1 MQNRLQELTDRLYN
15 EGLSK
20 GKQEGEAI
28 LADARKNAS
37 EIIEKAKKEAESIV
51 ATARKEAESLKAKTE
66 GDLRLAAGQSI
77 AATRQAIENMVV
89 CRLTEKEVSSALSSA
104 DFVKEM
110 LTATVKAFSASSD
123 AESLEIVLPESLKKA
138 TEPFVKKELST
149 MFKGGLEVSFN
160 AYKHATKDATLN
172 TVDGL
177 TPDQRFFVA
186 YAGVWAAN
194 ITDEEIRNLTK
205 MDPHSLGRWRV
216 NGALPHINAWYD
228 AFNVKPGDKLY
239 LPENERLK
247 LW

>member
-15 EGLSK
+15 EGLAK

-149 MFKGGLEVSFN
+149 MFKGGLEVSFSKKISGGFTISPKDGGYFISFTDETFN
-160 AYKHATKDATLN
+160 ALISEYLRPATKKILF
-172 TVDGL
+172 G
-177 TPDQRFFVA
+177 
-186 YAGVWAAN
+186 
-194 ITDEEIRNLTK
+194 E
-205 MDPHSLGRWRV
+205 
-216 NGALPHINAWYD
+216 
-228 AFNVKPGDKLY
+228 
-239 LPENERLK
+239 
-247 LW
+247 

>member
-15 EGLSK
+15 EGLAK

-89 CRLTEKEVSSALSSA
+89 CRLTEKGVSSALSSA

-149 MFKGGLEVSFN
+149 MFKGGLEVSFSKKISGGFTISPKDGGYFISFTDETFN
-160 AYKHATKDATLN
+160 ALISEYLRPATKKIL
-172 TVDGL
+172 
-177 TPDQRFFVA
+177 F
-186 YAGVWAAN
+186 
-194 ITDEEIRNLTK
+194 EK
-205 MDPHSLGRWRV
+205 
-216 NGALPHINAWYD
+216 
-228 AFNVKPGDKLY
+228 
-239 LPENERLK
+239 
-247 LW
+247 

>member
-15 EGLSK
+15 EGLAK

-110 LTATVKAFSASSD
+110 LTATVKAFSTSSD

-149 MFKGGLEVSFN
+149 MFKGGLEVSFSKKISGGFTISPKDGGYFISFTDETFN
-160 AYKHATKDATLN
+160 ALISEYLRPATKKIL
-172 TVDGL
+172 
-177 TPDQRFFVA
+177 F
-186 YAGVWAAN
+186 
-194 ITDEEIRNLTK
+194 EK
-205 MDPHSLGRWRV
+205 
-216 NGALPHINAWYD
+216 
-228 AFNVKPGDKLY
+228 
-239 LPENERLK
+239 
-247 LW
+247 